1 MCPKANHSQRTK
13 PPPNT
18 MQILTGTTSTI
29 VQLIISHLQAGGGTT
44 LPIPSPPAAA
54 GLVLNLPPARKPTL
68 SELQRMKRTYES
80 NQMAAQKTGSK
91 GAGIWTEAGVASGFV
106 TFLQMNW
113 GTA

>member
-1 MCPKANHSQRTK
+1 
-13 PPPNT
+13 
-18 MQILTGTTSTI
+18 MQILTDTTSAI
-29 VQLIISHLQAGGGTT
+29 VQLVLSHLQAGGGTT
-44 LPIPSPPAAA
+44 VPIPSPPAAA
-54 GLVLNLPPARKPTL
+54 RSGLVLNLPPARKPTL

-113 GTA
+113 GTGA